1 MIENFK
7 SAYEETLL
15 ITVGKKFYFC
25 MLLIKSFQ
33 ALTFSVKEHESFPA

>member
-25 MLLIKSFQ
+25 MLLFKSLQ